1 MFYLQ
6 FIPHKMVSTIQ
17 GNREAMH
24 MNIFS
29 SSHRRPT
36 HTNHRHNRPHVGHI
50 SDTSS
55 TERSSE
61 GGFSRVFTA
70 ALFALPVTAVI
81 GLVLL
86 LIVTAVAY
94 ANPDPDSL
102 TTPLS
107 MAVLGLSSL
116 LGGLVAARRGQH
128 KPLLCGGMLGLLFVL
143 LLLVGSL
150 FFSDEARESL
160 TLGLPTPLLWGLHGG
175 VVLLS
180 ALGGKLGS
188 RRSTPNR
195 RSRKRS

>member
-1 MFYLQ
+1 
-6 FIPHKMVSTIQ
+6 
-17 GNREAMH
+17 

-29 SSHRRPT
+29 SSHGRPA
-36 HTNHRHNRPHVGHI
+36 HNRQGNGHI
-50 SDTSS
+50 H
-55 TERSSE
+55 RPIPQHHPAE
-61 GGFSRVFTA
+61 GENLDEAGFGRVFMA

-107 MAVLGLSSL
+107 MAVLGLTAL
-116 LGGLVAARRGQH
+116 LGGLVAARRGQTA
-128 KPLLCGGMLGLLFVL
+128 PLLCGLLAGLLFTL
-143 LLLVGSL
+143 LLLVLTL
-150 FFSDEARESL
+150 FFSDDARTQL
-160 TLGLPTPLLWGLHGG
+160 TLGLSSPVLWMLHGG

-188 RRSTPNR
+188 RRATKSKHQKR
-195 RSRKRS
+195 R